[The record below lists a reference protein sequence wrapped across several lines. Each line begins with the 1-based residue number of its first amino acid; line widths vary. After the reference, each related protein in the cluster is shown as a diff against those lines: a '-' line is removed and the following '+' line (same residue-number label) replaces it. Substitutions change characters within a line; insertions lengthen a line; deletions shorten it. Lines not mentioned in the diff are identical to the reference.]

1 MILDEEKCRKTSQ
14 KYQSDAAFEVEFQKK
29 VIVIKCNLSGQ
40 VRPSF
45 LKESFHVP
53 STLSYRRII
62 LVKDLTVLKDKTD
75 VILKLVSA
83 FVSATVIIIIMYH
96 RLLILVRNL
105 HSVIEFL
112 PDG

>member
-1 MILDEEKCRKTSQ
+1 VITVQVRGKCKKTSQ
-14 KYQSDAAFEVEFQKK
+14 KYQSDAAIEVEFQKK
-29 VIVIKCNLSGQ
+29 RIIVTKCNLSGQ

-75 VILKLVSA
+75 IILKLVSA
-83 FVSATVIIIIMYH
+83 FVSETIIIIIM
-96 RLLILVRNL
+96 I
-105 HSVIEFL
+105 
-112 PDG
+112 